1 MENYRYDGHCH
12 IFTLKY
18 LLKEVKSLLHDVL
31 YGTYPW
37 QDPHSKKMLATGKS
51 WSDIEESGRRG
62 RRRLRLAR
70 DPARDR
76 RPRLRRPLWRGGEA
90 VAGGGT
96 RAADLPGHG
105 AGEVEEL
112 RKVFVRP
119 DARGNGA
126 ARAVVLALEQ
136 RAAGRGAR
144 LMVLETGT
152 AVRAAARLYTGLG
165 YLPIARFDPHP
176 VDPTSLF
183 FRKQIG

>member
-1 MENYRYDGHCH
+1 MGWAA
-12 IFTLKY
+12 
-18 LLKEVKSLLHDVL
+18 
-31 YGTYPW
+31 P
-37 QDPHSKKMLATGKS
+37 LAV
-51 WSDIEESGRRG
+51 E
-62 RRRLRLAR
+62 
-70 DPARDR
+70 
-76 RPRLRRPLWRGGEA
+76 LRREMYLDLAASYPEETRAVEAAGGFDWLEIQHAIGALDFVVLWRGGEA

-183 FRKQIG
+183 FGKQIG